1 MNKLEETFKK
11 FADYEEGI
19 VLNLDDFKQAANEL
33 LDLQIEEYKE
43 QLMDTAY
50 FRDDVVDLLLNS
62 KLKFD

>member
-43 QLMDTAY
+43 
-50 FRDDVVDLLLNS
+50 
-62 KLKFD
+62 